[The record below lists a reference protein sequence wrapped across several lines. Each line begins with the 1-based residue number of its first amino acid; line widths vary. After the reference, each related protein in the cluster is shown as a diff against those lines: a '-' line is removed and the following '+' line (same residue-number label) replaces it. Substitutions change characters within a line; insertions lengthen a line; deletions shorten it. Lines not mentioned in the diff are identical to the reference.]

1 MTASIT
7 IVIKLGER
15 SLAIRK
21 GGSLRLNRITGAESP
36 EYDVQA
42 EEYSAMEGG
51 YLSSLHVP
59 SRLIT
64 LTFTVDNRYETEERR
79 AELIGFFA
87 IDREGELKITR
98 TGVTRVI
105 PCRCAAAPVF
115 DQENIRRDKLKV
127 TVSLLC
133 LFPYF
138 LAMEPVHIR
147 FNEPVP
153 LLTFPLTIY
162 PRAGVTVGMPGTT
175 DTVRLY
181 NDGHVSAGLVMTA
194 KAVGGDVV
202 NPAFSL
208 DNRYV
213 KILTTLQDGDVLE
226 IDTRTGRKSVKING
240 EKRLLFDRG
249 SVFFECPPGEHI
261 LKFTAD
267 SGKEYAEA
275 TADIVYAYNGV

>member
-15 SLAIRK
+15 SLEIRK
-21 GGSLRLNRITGAESP
+21 GGSLRLNRITGVESP

-51 YLSSLHVP
+51 YLSFLHVP

-64 LTFTVDNRYETEERR
+64 MTFTVDNRYETEERR

-115 DQENIRRDKLKV
+115 DQENIRKDKLKV

-138 LAMEPVHIR
+138 SATVPVEIR
-147 FNEPVP
+147 FGTVLP
-153 LLTFPLTIY
+153 LLSFPISFMAG
-162 PRAGVTVGMPGTT
+162 AGVIFGRPEVT
-175 DTVRLY
+175 DNAILF
-181 NDGHVSAGLVMTA
+181 NDGDVSAGLVMTV
-194 KAVGGDVV
+194 KAAGGTIV
-202 NPAFSL
+202 NPFFYL
-208 DNRYV
+208 DNEFVRV
-213 KILTTLQDGDVLE
+213 LTALEDGDELV
-226 IDTRTGRKSVKING
+226 IDTRPGKKSIRING
-240 EKRLLFDRG
+240 ENRLLFDRESTFF
-249 SVFFECPPGEHI
+249 SVQPGTHTIRVGAE
-261 LKFTAD
+261 
-267 SGKEYAEA
+267 SGAEYASA
-275 TADIVYAYNGV
+275 TSEIAYLYNGV